1 MRAPL
6 EFTPTGPTASY
17 WKVSALFRSPPANK
31 RQRSVFQKCPRDS
44 TLQVHSRMA
53 TAPAD
58 FRSDTVTK
66 PCEGM
71 RAAMAAAPVGDDVF
85 RDDPTV
91 NELQDRISS
100 MLGFEGA
107 VFVPTGTM
115 SNL

>member
-1 MRAPL
+1 MPG
-6 EFTPTGPTASY
+6 T
-17 WKVSALFRSPPANK
+17 
-31 RQRSVFQKCPRDS
+31 
-44 TLQVHSRMA
+44 
-53 TAPAD
+53 PAD

-85 RDDPTV
+85 RDDPSV
-91 NELQDRISS
+91 NELQDRIAS

-107 VFVPTGTM
+107 LFLPSGTM

>member
-1 MRAPL
+1 MTSLCVCMAWFDKRGVVDICKASCMKVKNSFDSCL
-6 EFTPTGPTASY
+6 RINTGTIG
-17 WKVSALFRSPPANK
+17 
-31 RQRSVFQKCPRDS
+31 QRMPG
-44 TLQVHSRMA
+44 T
-53 TAPAD
+53 PAD

-85 RDDPTV
+85 RDDPSV
-91 NELQDRISS
+91 NELQDRIAS

-107 VFVPTGTM
+107 LFLPSGTM